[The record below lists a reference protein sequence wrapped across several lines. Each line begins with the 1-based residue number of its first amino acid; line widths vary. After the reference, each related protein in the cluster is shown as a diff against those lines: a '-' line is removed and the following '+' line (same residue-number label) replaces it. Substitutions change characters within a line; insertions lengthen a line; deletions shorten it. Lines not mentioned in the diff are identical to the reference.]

1 MKTNRRLWILLGVG
15 IILMIIVCCIVA
27 IVLGAFAFYRSQ
39 PLPPT
44 SSELQFTP
52 GSLSNARAGEPY
64 TVLITVSN
72 NDTPVFDMWVE
83 DGSLPPGLS
92 LTYVENSNTAEIS
105 GIPATAGTFQFSVGA
120 MCFGTNVSGQV
131 GNHSYTLVVE

>member
-1 MKTNRRLWILLGVG
+1 MKTNRRLWILLGAG
-15 IILMIIVCCIVA
+15 IILMIVLCCIA
-27 IVLGAFAFYRSQ
+27 ASILGAFAFYRSQ
-39 PLPPT
+39 PVPIP

-52 GSLSNARAGEPY
+52 GSLSNARTGESY

-72 NDTPVFDMWVE
+72 NNTPVFDMWVE

-105 GIPATAGTFQFSVGA
+105 GIPETTGTFQFSVGA